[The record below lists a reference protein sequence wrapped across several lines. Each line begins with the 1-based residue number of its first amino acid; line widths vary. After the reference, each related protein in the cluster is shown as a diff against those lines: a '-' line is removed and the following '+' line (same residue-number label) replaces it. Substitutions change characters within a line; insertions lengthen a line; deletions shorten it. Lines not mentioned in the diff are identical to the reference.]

1 LTAKIK
7 YVIAL
12 SVERTR
18 HRATILIRLLNI
30 SSATLR
36 RKRYMAALSDKGA
49 PDSTAAKTEGAIKAG
64 NGRYCFDLATLQTLD
79 AGPGYST
86 SHGPVVEG
94 ERIQIGLMRMPRGTG
109 GRLHSHPNEQ
119 WIYVMQGTL
128 QCEVDGVES
137 RASVGNLVY
146 IPANVEHWALATPE
160 QDVLFLTAKDMSHGI
175 IGSPVD
181 KSIYSPLYAPGF
193 EPKKK

>member
-1 LTAKIK
+1 MPRFNEAVQLTS
-7 YVIAL
+7 L
-12 SVERTR
+12 SAPTEGNDLMTEYSNKG
-18 HRATILIRLLNI
+18 TPDK
-30 SSATLR
+30 SAT
-36 RKRYMAALSDKGA
+36 
-49 PDSTAAKTEGAIKAG
+49 KTKGAIKAG
-64 NGRYCFDLATLQTLD
+64 KGNYRFDLSALEAID

-94 ERIQIGLMRMPRGTG
+94 ERIQMGLMRMPRGTG
-109 GRLHSHPNEQ
+109 GRPHSHPNEQ

-137 RASVGNLVY
+137 SGSVGTLIY
-146 IPANVEHWALATPE
+146 IPANAVHWALATPE

-175 IGSPVD
+175 IGNPVD
-181 KSIYSPLYAPGF
+181 RTVYAPLYAPGF